1 MVKTERRQKMA
12 KINEEIGA
20 LNVLLNEIA
29 EKSENGGLRFAEMQQ
44 HLAHTVLPMLPK
56 DEELSDTI
64 AASYLMLIK
73 DWIQRL
79 TALEQPPSG
88 IWPRRGSMARA
99 ADNSP
104 LRFIGK
110 QSGKQSSET
119 SNGTLSKQSNVSA
132 RGFDF

>member
-1 MVKTERRQKMA
+1 MA
-12 KINEEIGA
+12 KNNEKVGA
-20 LNVLLNEIA
+20 LNTVLNEIA
-29 EKSENGGLRFAEMQQ
+29 EKSENGGWRFAEIQQ
-44 HLAHTVLPMLPK
+44 HLAQIVLPMVPTEGDLNDPTA
-56 DEELSDTI
+56 D
-64 AASYLMLIK
+64 SYLVLIK

-110 QSGKQSSET
+110 QGAKQSAGA
-119 SNGTLSKQSNVSA
+119 SNGILSKQSK
-132 RGFDF
+132 GFDFFI